1 MKRCFRSVT
10 NMLQL
15 SDKWGPLLARQP
27 ETGMGYQI
35 GTVVLRDGRRF
46 NDVLIQE
53 GLITRIK
60 GLTVIPFTESEIID
74 IIVTGDP
81 DNSSDKEW
89 IFDP

>member
-1 MKRCFRSVT
+1 
-10 NMLQL
+10 MLQL
-15 SDKWGPLLARQP
+15 SDKWGPVLTRQR

-35 GTVVLRDGRRF
+35 AMVVLRDGRRF

-60 GLTVIPFTESEIID
+60 GLAMIPFSESEITD

-81 DNSSDKEW
+81 DNSADKEW
-89 IFDP
+89 IFQP

>member
-1 MKRCFRSVT
+1 
-10 NMLQL
+10 MLQL
-15 SDKWGPLLARQP
+15 SDKWGPLLTRQP

>member
-1 MKRCFRSVT
+1 
-10 NMLQL
+10 MLQL
-15 SDKWGPLLARQP
+15 SDKWGPRLAQQL

-35 GTVVLRDGRRF
+35 ATVVLSDGRRF
-46 NDVLIQE
+46 NDVLIQQ

-60 GLTVIPFTESEIID
+60 GLTVIPFNEPDIID

-81 DNSSDKEW
+81 DNAADKEW

>member
-1 MKRCFRSVT
+1 
-10 NMLQL
+10 MLQL
-15 SDKWGPLLARQP
+15 SDKWGPRLAQQP

-35 GTVVLRDGRRF
+35 ATVVLSDGRRF
-46 NDVLIQE
+46 NDVLIQQ

-60 GLTVIPFTESEIID
+60 GLTVIPFNEPDIID

-81 DNSSDKEW
+81 DNAADKEW

>member
-1 MKRCFRSVT
+1 
-10 NMLQL
+10 MLQL
-15 SDKWGPLLARQP
+15 SDKWGPRLARQP

-35 GTVVLRDGRRF
+35 ATVVLSDGRRF
-46 NDVLIQE
+46 NNVLIQE

-60 GLTVIPFTESEIID
+60 NLNIIPFTESEIID

-81 DNSSDKEW
+81 DNAADKKW

>member
-1 MKRCFRSVT
+1 
-10 NMLQL
+10 MLQL
-15 SDKWGPLLARQP
+15 SDKWAPLLVRQP

-35 GTVVLRDGRRF
+35 ATVVLSNGRRF
-46 NDVLIQE
+46 NDVLIQQ

-60 GLTVIPFTESEIID
+60 GLTVIPFSESEIID

-81 DNSSDKEW
+81 DNPADKEW

>member
-1 MKRCFRSVT
+1 
-10 NMLQL
+10 MLQL
-15 SDKWGPLLARQP
+15 SDKWGPRLVRQP

-35 GTVVLRDGRRF
+35 ATVVLSDGRRF
-46 NDVLIQE
+46 DDVLIQE

-60 GLTVIPFTESEIID
+60 GLTEIPFTESEIVD

-81 DNSSDKEW
+81 GNRDDKEW